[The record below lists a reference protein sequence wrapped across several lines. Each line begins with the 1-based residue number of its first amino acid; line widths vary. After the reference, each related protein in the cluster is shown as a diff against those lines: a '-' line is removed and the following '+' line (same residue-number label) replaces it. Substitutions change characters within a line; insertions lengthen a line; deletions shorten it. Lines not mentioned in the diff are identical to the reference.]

1 MGIKCPNCGGG
12 MVYDIGK
19 KQLVCPYCDTT
30 STVEAYRLNNAA
42 EYVNDNYSVNTY
54 RCKNCGAE
62 LTAPEEQTVAYC
74 SYCGGEAM
82 LQQKQTETIRP
93 KRIILFRK
101 TKQDAIQ
108 AYEAAVKKVLYV
120 PKALKD
126 ASFLEGFRGVYLPY
140 WGIDVEIPR
149 RDMRFRGHRTYTEGR
164 YDYHETYDVDAQ
176 IGGQVEGAV
185 YDASAAFDDTL
196 AAQIA
201 PFDQGG
207 SKDFDEAYLAGF
219 YADKVTADPQIY
231 RSLAVE
237 QAADKV
243 FENIQHKAG
252 KVSVSLPVGK
262 EKRIET
268 IGAKATGERVS
279 LFPVWFLTWR
289 KKDRVAYSVMN
300 GQSGK
305 IFMDLPVDL
314 KTFFLYSAIAA
325 VALFLVLSILP
336 AFIQPMTMAAL
347 CAVLLVLSGRLL
359 NGELKQIRLQEQHL
373 YDYGNM
379 SGEKKAKP
387 KPKGISCLGSGFLLG
402 YYVIMI
408 LLAFS
413 TTTGSGGTVGPVF
426 FLALIGQIV
435 LSVQLLRN
443 AAGMRHKSGMLAAL
457 IAPAILLFG
466 CYVGLN
472 PEIFPNDAWYY
483 GLAAGCL
490 AGILINAL
498 FTIGRYNDLA
508 TRPVPNFFTREGAN
522 NARS

>member
-1 MGIKCPNCGGG
+1 
-12 MVYDIGK
+12 
-19 KQLVCPYCDTT
+19 
-30 STVEAYRLNNAA
+30 
-42 EYVNDNYSVNTY
+42 
-54 RCKNCGAE
+54 
-62 LTAPEEQTVAYC
+62 
-74 SYCGGEAM
+74 M
-82 LQQKQTETIRP
+82 LQQKQAETIRP
-93 KRIILFRK
+93 KRIIPFRK

-120 PKALKD
+120 PKELKN

-314 KTFFLYSAIAA
+314 KTFFLYSAIVA

-347 CAVLLVLSGRLL
+347 CAVLLVASGRIL

-387 KPKGISCLGSGFLLG
+387 KPKGISCLQQHHRQRRYRRPRVFPCVDRADRVERAAASQRRGHAPQVGYAGRPDRARHPALWVLRGIESGDIPQRRLVLWPG
-402 YYVIMI
+402 RRVP
-408 LLAFS
+408 
-413 TTTGSGGTVGPVF
+413 GGDF
-426 FLALIGQIV
+426 DQ
-435 LSVQLLRN
+435 
-443 AAGMRHKSGMLAAL
+443 
-457 IAPAILLFG
+457 
-466 CYVGLN
+466 
-472 PEIFPNDAWYY
+472 
-483 GLAAGCL
+483 
-490 AGILINAL
+490 
-498 FTIGRYNDLA
+498 
-508 TRPVPNFFTREGAN
+508 RPVHHRPIQRLGHPAGPQFLHEGGCQQCKVVN
-522 NARS
+522 VFSRRCWCWRR

>member
-1 MGIKCPNCGGG
+1 
-12 MVYDIGK
+12 MVFDVGK
-19 KQLVCPYCDTT
+19 QKLICPYCDT
-30 STVEAYRLNNAA
+30 SCTVHEYRLNNAA
-42 EYVNDNYSVNTY
+42 EYVNDNYSVSMY

-82 LQQKQTETIRP
+82 LQQKQAETIRP
-93 KRIILFRK
+93 KRIIPFRK

-120 PKALKD
+120 PKELKN

-231 RSLAVE
+231 RSLALE

-252 KVSVSLPVGK
+252 KVSV
-262 EKRIET
+262 
-268 IGAKATGERVS
+268 
-279 LFPVWFLTWR
+279 
-289 KKDRVAYSVMN
+289 
-300 GQSGK
+300 
-305 IFMDLPVDL
+305 
-314 KTFFLYSAIAA
+314 
-325 VALFLVLSILP
+325 
-336 AFIQPMTMAAL
+336 
-347 CAVLLVLSGRLL
+347 
-359 NGELKQIRLQEQHL
+359 
-373 YDYGNM
+373 
-379 SGEKKAKP
+379 
-387 KPKGISCLGSGFLLG
+387 
-402 YYVIMI
+402 
-408 LLAFS
+408 
-413 TTTGSGGTVGPVF
+413 
-426 FLALIGQIV
+426 
-435 LSVQLLRN
+435 
-443 AAGMRHKSGMLAAL
+443 
-457 IAPAILLFG
+457 
-466 CYVGLN
+466 
-472 PEIFPNDAWYY
+472 
-483 GLAAGCL
+483 
-490 AGILINAL
+490 
-498 FTIGRYNDLA
+498 
-508 TRPVPNFFTREGAN
+508 
-522 NARS
+522 